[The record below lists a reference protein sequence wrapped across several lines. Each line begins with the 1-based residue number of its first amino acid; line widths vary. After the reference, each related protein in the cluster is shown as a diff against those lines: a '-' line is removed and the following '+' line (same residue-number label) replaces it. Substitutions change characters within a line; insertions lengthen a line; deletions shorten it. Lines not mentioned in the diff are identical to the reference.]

1 VERRSCR
8 VPVRDAGRS
17 PIRVLD
23 EGGVVWEGGASYPS
37 LVEAPRDAELAVTR
51 WMQGQLGA
59 R

>member
-1 VERRSCR
+1 

-23 EGGVVWEGGASYPS
+23 EGGVVCEGGASYPS

-51 WMQGQLGA
+51 WMQDQLGE

>member
-17 PIRVLD
+17 LIRVLD

-37 LVEAPRDAELAVTR
+37 LDEALRDAELAVTR
-51 WMQGQLGA
+51 WMQDQLGE